1 MNAAEID
8 FYCREAISGRT
19 AVDKLLESD
28 DLLAFRH
35 TKPKWETHIVVV
47 PKRHVTS
54 LVDATLSDDELVGLL
69 RAVRQIASS
78 VLAEKGE
85 CRVVTNLGRYQDSR
99 HLHWHVTAGERRP

>member
-1 MNAAEID
+1 MSAELD

-19 AVDKLLESD
+19 TVDKVLESD
-28 DLLAFRH
+28 EFLAFRH

-54 LVDATLSDDELVGLL
+54 LVDQTLSEDELTALM
-69 RAVRQIASS
+69 RAVRQIADQ
-78 VLAEKGE
+78 VLSDKGE

-99 HLHWHVTAGERRP
+99 HLHFHVTAGERRQ